1 MAGFELSEWVA
12 KSPEEVFNFLTDT
25 RNASKLNPGI
35 QHMEKLTDAPLGIGT
50 RYRETRIVNGKQA
63 QAELEVVQYDPPR
76 TYAMMNEA
84 GGIQTSYTYTL
95 TPERNGTR
103 IDLQAEVKAGGL
115 KKVMAPMVVSIL
127 KREDG
132 DHLTRLKH
140 ALEGSA

>member
-25 RNASKLNPGI
+25 SNAPKLNPGI
-35 QHMEKLTDAPLGIGT
+35 KGMQKLTEGAIGVGT
-50 RYRETRIVNGKQA
+50 RYRETRIVNGKEA
-63 QAELEVVQYDPPR
+63 QAELEVTKFDPPR
-76 TYAMMNEA
+76 AYAMVNESN
-84 GGIQTSYTYTL
+84 GIETSYTYTL
-95 TPERNGTR
+95 TPERDGTGV
-103 IDLQAEVKAGGL
+103 DLQAEVKAGGL

-140 ALEGSA
+140 ALEGSV